1 MTPEETYLKVKQLV
15 KLQTLVEL
23 IDETDTRSITTSG
36 ADFLDEVKRQMN
48 ALRKDLGLPVEP
60 NPVEMAM
67 MISDDV
73 ITTVE
78 KVYS

>member
-1 MTPEETYLKVKQLV
+1 MITESEVLKVRQLAN
-15 KLQTLVEL
+15 LERLVEYV
-23 IDETDTRSITTSG
+23 DQTDTRSTTTSG